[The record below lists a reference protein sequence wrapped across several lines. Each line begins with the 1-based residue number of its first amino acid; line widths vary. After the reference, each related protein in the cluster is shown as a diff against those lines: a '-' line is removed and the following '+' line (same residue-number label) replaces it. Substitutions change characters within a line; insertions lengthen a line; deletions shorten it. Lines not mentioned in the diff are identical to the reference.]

1 MAKWPF
7 ATSPLCHPALFC
19 YTHPALTNSARPA
32 TNTLG
37 KFRNR
42 LPLPWLILGGAVVT
56 AVLLR
61 FYQLGEW
68 PPGLYRDEAYNGLDA
83 LNVRDGQHALFF
95 AANNGREPA
104 YIYLSALMFG
114 LFGPSVWALR
124 LGAALVGSLTTIPVF
139 LLGRSWFGLRV
150 GLLVAWLW
158 AITLWPVHLSR
169 IGLRAVLLVPCLTL
183 AFWLG
188 TRAYRHGLRRD
199 WLLAG
204 LVYGLAFYTYLAVRL
219 TPLVL
224 AGLGLYLL
232 LTRREQIGRLL
243 RGWGWFGLGTAV
255 TLTPLLILYLQ
266 QPELVL
272 GRTGQVS
279 ILNEAVHQ
287 GNLWA
292 TLWRHTWL
300 GLGLFIWE
308 GDTIL
313 RHNPAGRPMF
323 DWLMAIPFLLGV
335 GWCVGAAWRRQTAAL
350 VLLLWTAVMLLPT
363 ILAEDTPHFLRA
375 VGILPA
381 ALFFPALGLNW
392 LLEFYRRGRRE
403 RGENNF
409 LRTTQYTLLPLL
421 LLGSLAL
428 TSRDYARYAQAA
440 ETGYL
445 FEAAARTLAEEIN
458 STGVETAV
466 YLDERYWQGW
476 PSVRFLAER
485 PLSLFTPHDGLPDT
499 AAPPFHLYAWPYE
512 PLNFVPAALTPPL
525 LVGVTAGPLARGDL
539 EPEAYSLYTR
549 YAAESA
555 PTTWPLAIT
564 FEQTLRLRQAD
575 AVVTENGLVVDLVWE
590 GPTEIDQPVAAFV
603 HLIGPDG
610 LITQLDAPPGQHMWS
625 ADWWQPGLFLH
636 ERRLIPL
643 PQALSPTQ
651 NHYIQIGLYNKIS
664 GTRLSLPQGP
674 DTAYTI
680 PLQPLIPD
688 Q

>member
-1 MAKWPF
+1 VASSEWRLF
-7 ATSPLCHPALFC
+7 YSPLATCYPPLFC

-42 LPLPWLILGGAVVT
+42 LPLPWLILGGVVLT

-188 TRAYRHGLRRD
+188 TRAYRHGLRHD

-287 GNLWA
+287 GNLLA
-292 TLWRHTWL
+292 TLWHHLWL

-335 GWCVGAAWRRQTAAL
+335 GWCVGATWRRQTAPL
-350 VLLLWTAVMLLPT
+350 LLLLWTAVMLLPT

-392 LLEFYRRGRRE
+392 LLEFYRRERR
-403 RGENNF
+403 ENNF

-458 STGVETAV
+458 GVGVETAV

-485 PLSLFTPHDGLPDT
+485 PLSLFNPNDGLPDT
-499 AAPPFHLYAWPYE
+499 ATPPFTSTPG
-512 PLNFVPAALTPPL
+512 LTD
-525 LVGVTAGPLARGDL
+525 R
-539 EPEAYSLYTR
+539 S
-549 YAAESA
+549 
-555 PTTWPLAIT
+555 
-564 FEQTLRLRQAD
+564 TLCRR
-575 AVVTENGLVVDLVWE
+575 
-590 GPTEIDQPVAAFV
+590 PS
-603 HLIGPDG
+603 H
-610 LITQLDAPPGQHMWS
+610 HRCWS
-625 ADWWQPGLFLH
+625 A
-636 ERRLIPL
+636 
-643 PQALSPTQ
+643 
-651 NHYIQIGLYNKIS
+651 
-664 GTRLSLPQGP
+664 
-674 DTAYTI
+674 
-680 PLQPLIPD
+680 
-688 Q
+688 